1 MIGRQKGG
9 IMQAT
14 FTPDDIDRLMAE
26 ADELIK
32 QINSNA
38 IKDMEEE
45 HRIQYEKHAHSLK
58 KLRSEIQEKKIKEGT
73 AESGS
78 YGQGMH
84 EAIVDIIVNRLGK
97 KIAGQSGN
105 RILTQAAAGKYA
117 STLKLYTAY
126 LREAQILP

>member
-9 IMQAT
+9 IMQAI

-58 KLRSEIQEKKIKEGT
+58 KLRSEIQENKIKEGT

-84 EAIVDIIVNRLGK
+84 EAIVDIITAMKNLG
-97 KIAGQSGN
+97 S
-105 RILTQAAAGKYA
+105 
-117 STLKLYTAY
+117 Y
-126 LREAQILP
+126 LSCRS